1 MSAVGHGVLRRA
13 NLELTERED
22 VLWVGRPS
30 ERPAVRYALRVAA
43 VSLIVLAVAGFGYVL
58 DAAGLLFGGLGPAI
72 ERSLSPTAAEAIG
85 GVLVF
90 VGLAAGGAV
99 AWGKWTAANA
109 WYVVTTRRLVFVHG
123 RTAASVWL
131 GEYDLMTVQLVDHG
145 DGTGDLM
152 FRRTRAGY
160 DPASRRVSAAPPD
173 AIEEASL
180 HISGDGDEQEVD
192 AAFLGIRNAPAVRD
206 LILRSYG
213 FRRP

>member
-1 MSAVGHGVLRRA
+1 MSALGRGILRRA
-13 NLELTERED
+13 NMELTERED

-30 ERPAVRYALRVAA
+30 ERPAVRYALRVAT

-58 DAAGLLFGGLGPAI
+58 DATGLLFGNMGRA
-72 ERSLSPTAAEAIG
+72 LSPTAAEAIG

-99 AWGKWTAANA
+99 AWGKWTAATA
-109 WYVVTTRRLVFVHG
+109 WYVVTTRRLLFVHG
-123 RTAASVWL
+123 RSAASVWL

-160 DPASRRVSAAPPD
+160 DPASRRVSTAPPD

-180 HISGDGDEQEVD
+180 HISGEGDEQEVD